1 LSEQQTYKAK
11 STSIV
16 VLLLLCLIGL
26 GNKACKTINV
36 PVRFRA
42 EQMAVPPAEKKQ
54 TAAPVKLT
62 SPRPSSA
69 KKAVKTQVNLDI
81 LSDVSDPAHAVQEH
95 QKAKASYRFRD
106 STASSRT
113 YQLPHL
119 QSVPDEQELND
130 LNERFTSGNILGRG
144 TNSDSGRQWQKAAV
158 ENGKM
163 LDNTGSSYFNA
174 EVQPNMND
182 QLRSAFTTRLLYDS
196 VISVS
201 NKDFVYNTL
210 TINNTTSGR
219 LDIQVIIS
227 SPAGWQMVTTNLVNI
242 TLQPF
247 GSTIIPMRFSPSNGN
262 TSVWQQAKIEYR
274 LNNVIDSRK
283 SFFKMKVQEYAGFKA
298 MLPNSNMVLTSYQ
311 KHVGLPVYVKNA
323 GNTSGSYVVA
333 TNNQLLKLGTKVE
346 IELAAGKDTTLY
358 VPVSLSESQFSMLK
372 KEDIKVTVTNSKGE
386 NINLIQALS
395 RVGNILKDH
404 SSAYL
409 DMPLQLETGIMYS
422 GTESPVQY
430 YGALYGTL
438 DFNDDNHLSM
448 SMRSN
453 TIAQGQTN
461 QNSMLRFDFTGKHL
475 QASAGNIQGVGEFM
489 VDGYGVRLG
498 YQWKSSNK
506 AEVFGM
512 LKSRVGDTR
521 VFGAALH
528 LGLSDNLRI
537 TDALSLST
545 DNIRML
551 NSGILSQVTELKIRT
566 AKLSLIT
573 GIGAEQNN
581 ANLADGTQKTL
592 SGTSLG
598 YNFQW
603 DNKHFAAVSNVMLN
617 SNSYPGLFK
626 GQRLQAHDLRWLK
639 GASFLGAY
647 YEYNFRK
654 QNYWLDTMLM
664 LDMFNL
670 KTTNYGLKTGINLKG
685 TNLVLAAG
693 NQKQL
698 QDGTE
703 NFQTSYNYINLNVSS
718 LIAKKLFLNISSFGG
733 VISGTGDGPK
743 DKVFVT
749 TTQGNLQYKTLG
761 LSFRYDNG
769 PYYYQ
774 EYAAYTDNHKK
785 YERIIFSPF
794 IETQLLKKSLSA
806 RLQGNYARTMP
817 SDVSNTSI
825 LANINYSHPK
835 GYDFNINGIVPVGG
849 SNSNQTYVS
858 ATFRMKLKAP
868 FIAVRK
874 YYNLKL
880 VLFKDQNS
888 NGIRDAGEEPVIG
901 QTLSLNGDL
910 FVSDGT
916 GVVLYKNTE
925 RGIYKADFGY
935 SSKLKGWIPSQGT
948 IQKFELVGNKS
959 IDVPYKVSR
968 VLSGKLLVQVDSFSN
983 TPFNPSHIKVS
994 ATSDNGEIFSTLT
1007 DDNGEFYFNLPS
1019 GNYIISLSELAF
1031 SDQFRPVQF
1040 SQAADLMSNH
1050 VKTIYF
1056 EIKQKRRQINIK
1068 RK

>member
-1 LSEQQTYKAK
+1 M
-11 STSIV
+11 
-16 VLLLLCLIGL
+16 LLLLCLIGF
-26 GNKACKTINV
+26 GNKACKTINL
-36 PVRFRA
+36 PARFRA
-42 EQMAVPPAEKKQ
+42 EQSAVIPGPKVH
-54 TAAPVKLT
+54 AAPIKKPA
-62 SPRPSSA
+62 SPRSHSA
-69 KKAVKTQVNLDI
+69 KKAKSKKVNSKGFSQKI
-81 LSDVSDPAHAVQEH
+81 VAHPDSREH
-95 QKAKASYRFRD
+95 PVAKGPQKQRD
-106 STASSRT
+106 SVAPSPGF
-113 YQLPHL
+113 QLPHL
-119 QSVPDEQELND
+119 PSASNEQELD
-130 LNERFTSGNILGRG
+130 ELNARFKDNTFFGAGAPG
-144 TNSDSGRQWQKAAV
+144 DSDRLWQKAAV
-158 ENGKM
+158 GNGQ
-163 LDNTGSSYFNA
+163 LLENTGSSYFNA
-174 EVQPNMND
+174 EVSPNMND

-210 TINNTTSGR
+210 TINNTTSGK
-219 LDIQVIIS
+219 LDIQVVVT
-227 SPAGWQMVTTNLVNI
+227 SPAGWQMVTTNLVNV

-247 GSTIIPMRFSPSNGN
+247 GSTIIPMRFSPSIGN
-262 TSVWQQAKIEYR
+262 TSEWAHARIEYR

-298 MLPNSNMVLTSYQ
+298 MLPNSNMVLTGYQ
-311 KHVGLPVYVKNA
+311 KNVGLPVYVKNS
-323 GNTSGSYVVA
+323 GNTSGSYVVTA
-333 TNNQLLKLGTKVE
+333 NNQLLKLGSKQDIV
-346 IELAAGKDTTLY
+346 LSAGKDTTVY
-358 VPVSLSESQFSMLK
+358 VPVQLSESQFSMLK

-386 NINLIQALS
+386 NINLIQVLS
-395 RVGNILKDH
+395 KVGNILKDH
-404 SSAYL
+404 TSAYL
-409 DMPLQLETGIMYS
+409 DMPLQLEAGVMYTGS
-422 GTESPVQY
+422 ESPVQY

-461 QNSMLRFDFTGKHL
+461 QNSMVRFDFTGKHL
-475 QASAGNIQGVGEFM
+475 QASAGNIQGAGEFM

-512 LKSRVGDTR
+512 LKSRVGDTK

-528 LGLSDNLRI
+528 LGLNDHIRI
-537 TDALSLST
+537 TDAFSLST
-545 DNIRML
+545 DNIRRV
-551 NSGILSQVTELKIRT
+551 NSGILSQVTEFKINT

-573 GIGAEQNN
+573 GVGAEQNN
-581 ANLADGTQKTL
+581 GNLSDGTQNTL
-592 SGTSLG
+592 AGTSLG

-603 DNKHFAAVSNVMLN
+603 DNKHFAAVSNVMMN
-617 SNSYPGLFK
+617 SNSYPGIFK
-626 GQRLQAHDLRWLK
+626 GQRLQAHDFRWLK
-639 GASFLGAY
+639 GAGFVGGY

-654 QNYWLDTMLM
+654 QNYWLDTLLLM
-664 LDMFNL
+664 DRFNL

-703 NFQTSYNYINLNVSS
+703 NFQTSYNYLNLNISS
-718 LIAKKLFLNISSFGG
+718 LIAKKVFLNISSFGG
-733 VISGTGDGPK
+733 VISATGDGPK

-749 TTQGNLQYKTLG
+749 TTQGNLQYKTFG

-769 PYYYQ
+769 PYYHQ

-794 IETQLLKKSLSA
+794 LELQLLKKSLSA
-806 RLQGNYARTMP
+806 RLQGNFARTMP
-817 SDVSNTSI
+817 SDVSNTSV

-835 GYDFNINGIVPVGG
+835 GYDFNISGIVPVGG
-849 SNSNQTYVS
+849 SNANQTYVS
-858 ATFRMKLKAP
+858 ATFRMKLKTP

-874 YYNLKL
+874 YYNLKM
-880 VLFKDQNS
+880 VLFKDKNS
-888 NGIRDAGEEPVIG
+888 NGVRDAGEEPVAG

-910 FVSDGT
+910 FVSDGQ
-916 GVVLYKNTE
+916 GVVAYKNTE
-925 RGIYKADFGY
+925 RGVYKADFGY
-935 SSKLKGWIPSQGT
+935 SSKLKGWIPSEGT
-948 IQKFELVGNKS
+948 IQKFELSGNS
-959 IDVPYKVSR
+959 TIEVAYKVSR
-968 VLSGKLLVQVDSFSN
+968 VLSGKLLVQVDSFST
-983 TPFNPSHIKVS
+983 TPFNPSNIKVS
-994 ATSDNGEIFSTLT
+994 ATSGKGEVFSTLT

-1019 GNYIISLSELAF
+1019 GNYIITLSELAF

-1040 SQAADLMSNH
+1040 SQSADLMSNH